1 MIELRPVREPRP
13 GHDRSLVV
21 LAVLV
26 VLALGVVLL
35 KPWQGAAPAQSAVLA
50 SPLPTASPSP
60 TPLVPGT
67 YRNYSTGI
75 FGDRPHAPAYEL
87 WPAGYLVSF
96 GFTRLVSYE
105 HVIEPQAGIDVAGA
119 LPIGTASTTNA
130 IGINHPAD
138 VTVRSIH
145 LWSFGGDGSAAPRR
159 VTIVTLPSPFDL
171 PTFDVIGIPDPRQD
185 DLLDDWTPGLYRL
198 DLLFASLAD
207 PAEPAH
213 VVSLSLRVSDDPTPA
228 RATIG
233 PSQTPVATV
242 PPAGTFVP
250 SVSGQLPDGG
260 LVAVGTGGGTM
271 SQPLGS
277 LASGQPPC
285 SVAQVWAAEGQA
297 DQQCQAWR
305 VGRVVALGYAARKG
319 EAISAAG
326 LTRLDPIHG
335 TVGRPDL
342 SLRRGLAAVVSA
354 DGSPLPDGLYRLT
367 VTLVSGTTLG
377 WYVAVRTDPQS
388 SASGAPGG

>member
-1 MIELRPVREPRP
+1 MIELRPVREPRH
-13 GHDRSLVV
+13 GHDRSLVG
-21 LAVLV
+21 LAILV

-35 KPWQGAAPAQSAVLA
+35 KPWQGAPAQSAVLA
-50 SPLPTASPSP
+50 SPLPTVSPSP

-105 HVIEPQAGIDVAGA
+105 HVTEPEAGIDVGGA

-138 VTVRSIH
+138 VTIRSIH
-145 LWSFGGDGSAAPRR
+145 LWSFGADGSAAPRR

-171 PTFDVIGIPDPRQD
+171 PTFDVIGIPDPRQE

-233 PSQTPVATV
+233 PSPTPGASGRPT
-242 PPAGTFVP
+242 GTFVP
-250 SVSGQLPDGG
+250 SVSGQLPVGS
-260 LVAVGTGGGTM
+260 LVAVDAGGDTA
-271 SQPLGS
+271 SQPLGGKTAGQPTCS
-277 LASGQPPC
+277 LAQI
-285 SVAQVWAAEGQA
+285 WAAEGQT
-297 DQQCQAWR
+297 DQPCQAWR
-305 VGRVVALGYAARKG
+305 VGRIVALGYAARDG
-319 EAISAAG
+319 EIVTAAS
-326 LTRLDPIHG
+326 LTRLDPVHG

-367 VTLVSGTTLG
+367 VTLVSGRTLG
-377 WYVAVRTDPQS
+377 WYVEVRTEPQS
-388 SASGAPGG
+388 GASEAPGG